1 MESIKDYPV
10 NFIHV
15 CGPAYFLPVVY
26 ILHNIFFSGY
36 SEYDIDVVPLSY
48 LTNQALLSSIKSL
61 LLKFRIK
68 LGIDEWV
75 LLVEESLSLKYL
87 REMICG
93 KHLCIYMRTYS

>member
-1 MESIKDYPV
+1 MCVVLHISCLL
-10 NFIHV
+10 FIL
-15 CGPAYFLPVVY
+15 YR
-26 ILHNIFFSGY
+26 IFFSSY
-36 SEYDIDVVPLSY
+36 SEFDIDIVPLSY
-48 LTNQALLSSIKSL
+48 LNNQVLLSSIKSS

-75 LLVEESLSLKYL
+75 FLVEESFSLKYL